1 MEWEKAK
8 EEIKKKVKVDTD
20 VNTERSNKSGCRVV
34 IRVCDWG
41 YKIPKGKN
49 SNMKVTWDMLEKCW
63 NRMVYNGGVYDPNEF
78 KKLYPNY
85 ARNAG
90 CYVHT
95 IRRIFEEAG
104 LA

>member
-20 VNTERSNKSGCRVV
+20 VNTNESNHRVV
-34 IRVCDWG
+34 KCVCDWG
-41 YKIPKGKN
+41 YIIPKGKN

-63 NRMVYNGGVYDPNEF
+63 NRMVCNGGVYDPNEF